1 MKAGLN
7 LIEASELL
15 ANNETSSVEL
25 TKIYLDNINKGE
37 ELNCYNT
44 VSSEEALQ
52 AAESSDERR
61 KEKKSKSRF
70 DGIPIGIKDLF
81 CK

>member
-15 ANNETSSVEL
+15 ANNETSSAEL
-25 TKIYLDNINKGE
+25 TKIYLDNINKGK

-44 VSSEEALQ
+44 VSSEEAL
-52 AAESSDERR
+52 
-61 KEKKSKSRF
+61 KEEDPLKL
-70 DGIPIGIKDLF
+70 DCVVEVLF
-81 CK
+81 C

>member
-25 TKIYLDNINKGE
+25 TKIYLDNINKGK
-37 ELNCYNT
+37 ELNCYN
-44 VSSEEALQ
+44 
-52 AAESSDERR
+52 
-61 KEKKSKSRF
+61 
-70 DGIPIGIKDLF
+70 
-81 CK
+81 

>member
-15 ANNETSSVEL
+15 VNNETSSVEL
-25 TKIYLDNINKGE
+25 TQIYLDNINKGE

-44 VSSEEALQ
+44 VSSEEALKE
-52 AAESSDERR
+52 AESSDKRR
-61 KEKKSKSRF
+61 KAKK
-70 DGIPIGIKDLF
+70 
-81 CK
+81 